1 MTTTTLAPEKT
12 ALRPRPLPKRVPSK
26 NEPRLFVAYYGDDF
40 TGSTDVLE
48 ALAMAGVPTAL
59 FLKPP
64 TPKQLAAFPGLRA
77 FGIAGASR
85 TMSPREMDQAL
96 PPIFRALH
104 RSGAMI
110 AHYKVCSTFDSSPQV
125 GSIGHVMD
133 LAQRIFR
140 SPTVPLVVGAPPL
153 GRYCVFGNLFARS
166 GLDSEPYRLDRHPT
180 MQRHP
185 ITPMNESDLRV
196 HLGKQTQ
203 RNIEL
208 FDVLKLESP
217 DPELAF
223 RKAIAKPPGVLL
235 FDALTESHLAV
246 IGKVLW
252 NYAQA
257 HAPLFAVGSSGLEY
271 ALRAHWGGKQ
281 PSWRVDTMPQ
291 TIAISGSC
299 SPVTAR
305 QIAVALK
312 SGFAE
317 VALDPVKFIDSQKRD
332 AEVARAVE
340 DCVRLAQKGRSVILH
355 TSLGP
360 DDPRVL
366 ATRKALART
375 GLSPEK
381 QRLNSGRLLGPLL
394 GSILRMIAERVD
406 VRRLIV
412 AGGDTAW
419 FVANE
424 LRIEALEM
432 AGPMAP
438 GSPLCRVHSGNPA
451 IHGREIV
458 FKGGQVGRDD
468 FFTKV
473 AGRHE

>member
-1 MTTTTLAPEKT
+1 MTPATFATEKDAT
-12 ALRPRPLPKRVPSK
+12 RPRPRPRRLPAK
-26 NEPRLFVAYYGDDF
+26 NQPRLLVAYYGDDF

-48 ALAMAGVPTAL
+48 ALAVAGVRTAL

-64 TPKQLAAFPGLRA
+64 TPKQLARFPGLRA

-104 RSGAMI
+104 RSGAVL
-110 AHYKVCSTFDSSPQV
+110 AHYKICSTFDSSPEV
-125 GSIGHVMD
+125 GSIGHVID
-133 LAQRIFR
+133 LAQRTFH
-140 SPTVPLVVGAPPL
+140 SPTVPLVVGAPVL

-166 GLDSEPYRLDRHPT
+166 GLDSEPHRLDRHPT

-185 ITPMNESDLRV
+185 ITPMDESDLRL
-196 HLGKQTQ
+196 HLGKQT
-203 RNIEL
+203 RRTIEL
-208 FDVLKLESP
+208 FDVLKLASA
-217 DPELAF
+217 DVELVF
-223 RKAIAKPPGVLL
+223 RKITAKPPGVLL
-235 FDALTESHLAV
+235 FDVLDESHLPV
-246 IGKVLW
+246 VGKMIW

-271 ALRAHWGGKQ
+271 ALTAHWRGER
-281 PSWRVDTMPQ
+281 PSWSVKPVQQ
-291 TIAISGSC
+291 TVAISGSC

-305 QIAVALK
+305 QIALAFK
-312 SGFAE
+312 SGFSGIP
-317 VALDPVKFIDSQKRD
+317 LDPVKFIDPQKRD
-332 AEVARAVE
+332 REVSSAVTE
-340 DCVRLAQKGRSVILH
+340 CVRLIQTGRSVILH

-360 DDPRVL
+360 DDPRVA
-366 ATRKALART
+366 ATHRALTRA
-375 GLSPEK
+375 GLSPGD
-381 QRLNSGRLLGPLL
+381 QRLKLGRLVGPLL
-394 GSILRMIAERVD
+394 GTILRMVTERVD
-406 VRRLIV
+406 LRRLVV
-412 AGGDTAW
+412 AGGDTSW

-424 LRIEALEM
+424 LRIEALGM

-438 GSPLCRVHSGNPA
+438 GSPLCRIHSANPA

-473 AGRHE
+473 LHTA